1 MSNEVYI
8 SNSSDVGEDEEEFE
22 AKYANAK
29 EGKKI
34 PEPALVNYFIENFEF
49 IDLNKTK
56 FALNKSIQEM
66 ISTKM
71 IRRVGTE
78 EAKDNKLEEITFTT
92 TSLVDSI
99 VLNDINYQKIPFHR
113 KDSVTTS
120 VFENVIDK
128 EKSPFIRTL
137 MLLKYGTLINTEKLS
152 GYLNEN
158 NDGIAYKQKM
168 LGDDSNIPY
177 NEKESA
183 IIFKNVI
190 TIPAGF
196 GNIIDEYVATVT
208 VDKPKKGGPK
218 SKKEQQ
224 STPVQE
230 TPVDEQSTPVDEQL
244 MLKDEQST
252 LFQSIY
258 NEMVN
263 SKNVTNDEMDEINE
277 ILDMIKEES
286 EELKIDSNNPLW
298 VKLTLKLAAIEN
310 RKAGP
315 AVVAYYKLI
324 DEWNNL
330 EGDVSLN
337 RDRNAIANAAI
348 AIGTLFG
355 LPVSDRAQFET
366 TIKEYTKRAQEIVE
380 VYYTDA
386 DKTKKEIDAFVA
398 LKDEMIETY
407 KSLEKK
413 IKASEEKP
421 PMVMSLPP
429 EEKKKKKKKVIPTK
443 VVNEGT
449 LVITNEDPDVTAIE
463 MVDEFTKH
471 LNDYF
476 NRMDSWT
483 TVKND
488 MDNLYSRLALIQ
500 GTFSFTST
508 ISGQEPINN
517 GKKIDFLNK
526 LHALAL
532 KQTTMKSAKM
542 ITFVPLTDNIGISSD
557 FTTSGSFEYKPYFDA
572 KTMSRIRKAVQIYN
586 NEQANY

>member
-29 EGKKI
+29 EGKNF
-34 PEPALVNYFIENFEF
+34 PEDEVPFVNYFIENFEF
-49 IDLNKTK
+49 IDLNKQK
-56 FALNKSIQEM
+56 FGLNKSIQQM
-66 ISTKM
+66 ITTQM
-71 IRRVGTE
+71 IKRRVGKE
-78 EAKDNKLEEITFTT
+78 EAKDNKLEGIKFTT

-99 VLNDINYQKIPFHR
+99 VLNDINYQRIPFYD
-113 KDSVTTS
+113 KGSVTTH
-120 VFENVIDK
+120 VFGNVIDK
-128 EKSPFIRTL
+128 KQSPFIRTL

-152 GYLNEN
+152 GYLKANE
-158 NDGIAYKQKM
+158 DGIAYQEKM
-168 LGDDSNIPY
+168 LGDGSNIPY

-244 MLKDEQST
+244 MLKDEQQST

-366 TIKEYTKRAQEIVE
+366 TIKEYTKRAQQIVE
-380 VYYTDA
+380 VYYMDA

-429 EEKKKKKKKVIPTK
+429 EKKKKKKKVIPTK

-532 KQTTMKSAKM
+532 KQTTMKSVKM

-586 NEQANY
+586 NE